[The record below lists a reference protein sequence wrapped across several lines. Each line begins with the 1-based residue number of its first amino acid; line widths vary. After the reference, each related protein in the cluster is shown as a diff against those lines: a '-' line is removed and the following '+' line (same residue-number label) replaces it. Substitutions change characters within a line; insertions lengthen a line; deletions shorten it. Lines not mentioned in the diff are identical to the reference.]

1 MFAEQ
6 GPTRQQLSTPQ
17 EAIHVDAR
25 LAALSRRI
33 SAVACQSDRAKDR
46 TMTQPIQVLSL
57 GSDTHARK
65 IRQAA
70 GLASLP
76 VFTALSVW
84 EAVHEVHSN
93 RCQILVVELPYS
105 DLDAAELI
113 STVRSHDRDIMVIF
127 HLPVGGVVDAT
138 RLARMGAYSCV
149 DAGMNE
155 YQVAQVLGQARD
167 EASSRR

>member
-1 MFAEQ
+1 
-6 GPTRQQLSTPQ
+6 
-17 EAIHVDAR
+17 
-25 LAALSRRI
+25 
-33 SAVACQSDRAKDR
+33 
-46 TMTQPIQVLSL
+46 MTQPIQVLSL
-57 GSDTHARK
+57 GSDTHERK

-138 RLARMGAYSCV
+138 RLARMR
-149 DAGMNE
+149 
-155 YQVAQVLGQARD
+155 YQGG
-167 EASSRR
+167 ASSYLEVLTTDTNLFSAQLSLAAAQQQEALTLVQLYSALGGGWQ